1 MSYLEDLRANYD
13 GKDKLTEY
21 QLDAC
26 TYPAYY
32 RYWTNVLFERMIR
45 LFVWENTYELV
56 DGKIVGIDPKEIE
69 SRNILKGFSVISKL
83 SKSDKELTAF
93 FGSMF
98 SPTKYYDEWTG
109 VNVHCPIYAGTR
121 TIDKDAIIINNT
133 SIRMPTYAHI
143 HHYSTLLAHA
153 EVTLVD
159 MMIDARDNGGV
170 PIAQTQKQ
178 FESIRAYQNKRF
190 NGKYGVVTDM
200 GGLGVEYAGSDRKTS
215 QSILEVLEARNK
227 LIRSFY
233 SDIGIRAA
241 FEKKSNVNSLE
252 IDGNDSLLMYN
263 IKDML
268 TQRQLACEKVN
279 DLFGT
284 NWSVRLPEEIDYE
297 KIEEEE
303 RKAALENSRQ
313 LENNNPQENNSED
326 SSQQEDNKKGD
337 KKDEV

>member
-1 MSYLEDLRANYD
+1 MPYLDDLVANYN
-13 GKDKLTEY
+13 GKESIIENDLN
-21 QLDAC
+21 AC

-32 RYWTNVLFERMIR
+32 KFWTNELFERLTR
-45 LFVWENTYELV
+45 LFVWEDTYKLI

-69 SRNILKGFSVISKL
+69 ARLILRGFGAVSKL
-83 SKSDKELTAF
+83 RESDDELTVF
-93 FGSMF
+93 FASMF
-98 SPTKYYDEWTG
+98 GPTKYFDEWKQ
-109 VNVHCPIYAGTR
+109 VNIHCPIYAGTR

-133 SIRMPTYAHI
+133 RIRNPSYMYV
-143 HHYSTLLAHA
+143 HHYATLLAHA

-159 MMIDARDNGGV
+159 MMVDARDNGGV
-170 PIAQTQKQ
+170 PIARTQKQ

-190 NGKYGVVTDM
+190 YGKYGVVTDM
-200 GGLGVEYAGSDRKTS
+200 GGLGVDYAGSDRKTS

-252 IDGNDSLLMYN
+252 IDGNDSLLKFN
-263 IKDML
+263 ISDML
-268 TQRQLACEKVN
+268 DQRELACEKIN

-284 NWSVRLPEEIDYE
+284 NWSVHLPEEIDYE

-303 RKAALENSRQ
+303 HEAVQQFGNSSQ
-313 LENNNPQENNSED
+313 LENTEDKEDKEDESKSESD
-326 SSQQEDNKKGD
+326 S
-337 KKDEV
+337 

>member
-1 MSYLEDLRANYD
+1 MGYLEDLQDCYKKGELMVDA
-13 GKDKLTEY
+13 

-32 RYWTNVLFERMIR
+32 RFWTNELFQRLTR
-45 LFVWENTYELV
+45 LFVWKNTYEIE
-56 DGKIVGIDPKEIE
+56 DGKIKGIDPKQIE
-69 SRNILKGFSVISKL
+69 SRLILRGFTVISKI
-83 SKSDKELTAF
+83 KDSDEELTSF

-98 SPTKYYDEWTG
+98 GPTKYYDEWKK

-121 TIDKDAIIINNT
+121 SIDEDAVIINNT
-133 SIRMPTYAHI
+133 SIRNPSYMYV
-143 HHYSTLLAHA
+143 HHYATLLAHA

-159 MMIDARDNGGV
+159 MMVDARDNGGV
-170 PIAQTQKQ
+170 PIARTQKQ

-190 NGKYGVVTDM
+190 IGKYGVVTDI
-200 GGLGVEYAGSDRKTS
+200 GGLGVDYAGSDRKTS

-252 IDGNDSLLMYN
+252 IDGNDSLLKFN
-263 IKDML
+263 ISDGL
-268 TQRQLACEKVN
+268 NQRKLACEKIN
-279 DLFGT
+279 TLFDK
-284 NWSVRLPEEIDYE
+284 NWEVELPEEIDYE

-303 RKAALENSRQ
+303 QAAELARMNASSQ
-313 LENNNPQENNSED
+313 LEN
-326 SSQQEDNKKGD
+326 KKGEEAD
-337 KKDEV
+337 GGEEKQS

>member
-1 MSYLEDLRANYD
+1 MGYLEDLKECYNRD
-13 GKDKLTEY
+13 DLILDD

-32 RYWTNVLFERMIR
+32 RFWTNELFQRLTR
-45 LFVWENTYELV
+45 LFVWKNTYEIE
-56 DGKIVGIDPKEIE
+56 DGKLIGVDPKQIE
-69 SRNILKGFSVISKL
+69 TRLVLRGFTVISKMRE
-83 SKSDKELTAF
+83 SDKELTSF

-98 SPTKYYDEWTG
+98 GPTKYYNEWKK

-121 TIDKDAIIINNT
+121 NIDEDAVIINNT
-133 SIRMPTYAHI
+133 SIRNPSYMYV
-143 HHYSTLLAHA
+143 HHYATLLAHA

-170 PIAQTQKQ
+170 PIARTQKQ

-190 NGKYGVVTDM
+190 IGKYGVVTDI
-200 GGLGVEYAGSDRKTS
+200 GGLGVDYAGSDRKTS

-252 IDGNDSLLMYN
+252 IDGNDSLLKFN
-263 IKDML
+263 ISDAL
-268 TQRQLACEKVN
+268 EQRKLACERIN
-279 DLFGT
+279 TLFGE
-284 NWSVRLPEEIDYE
+284 NWEVELPEEIDYE
-297 KIEEEE
+297 KIEAEEQAVE
-303 RKAALENSRQ
+303 MARLNSNQ
-313 LENNNPQENNSED
+313 LENEGGEKNEEQD
-326 SSQQEDNKKGD
+326 
-337 KKDEV
+337 

>member
-1 MSYLEDLRANYD
+1 MGYLEDLKDCYNRED
-13 GKDKLTEY
+13 GLFMDA

-32 RYWTNVLFERMIR
+32 RFWTNELFQRLTR
-45 LFVWENTYELV
+45 LFVWKNTYEIK
-56 DGKIVGIDPKEIE
+56 DGKLIGVDPKQIE
-69 SRNILKGFSVISKL
+69 SRLILRGFTVISKMRE
-83 SKSDKELTAF
+83 SDEELTSF

-98 SPTKYYDEWTG
+98 GPTKYYNEWKK

-121 TIDKDAIIINNT
+121 TIDRDAVIINNT
-133 SIRMPTYAHI
+133 SIRNPSYMYV
-143 HHYSTLLAHA
+143 HHYATLLAHA

-170 PIAQTQKQ
+170 PIARTQKQ

-190 NGKYGVVTDM
+190 IGKYGVVTDI
-200 GGLGVEYAGSDRKTS
+200 GGLGVDYAGSDRKTS

-252 IDGNDSLLMYN
+252 IDGNDSLLKFN
-263 IKDML
+263 ISDAL
-268 TQRQLACEKVN
+268 EQRKLSCEKIN
-279 DLFGT
+279 TLFDRE
-284 NWSVRLPEEIDYE
+284 WDVELPEEIDYE
-297 KIEEEE
+297 KIEQEEQQ
-303 RKAALENSRQ
+303 ALMNRMNNSSQ
-313 LENNNPQENNSED
+313 LENEKGEED
-326 SSQQEDNKKGD
+326 GKAEQD
-337 KKDEV
+337 

>member
-1 MSYLEDLRANYD
+1 MGYLEELRECYNRDD
-13 GKDKLTEY
+13 GLFMDA

-32 RYWTNVLFERMIR
+32 RFWTNELFQRLTR
-45 LFVWENTYELV
+45 LFVWNNTYKIE
-56 DGKIVGIDPKEIE
+56 DGKLIGVDPKQLET
-69 SRNILKGFSVISKL
+69 RLILRGFTVVAKM
-83 SKSDKELTAF
+83 KDTDKELTSF

-98 SPTKYYDEWTG
+98 GPTKYYNEWKK
-109 VNVHCPIYAGTR
+109 VNIHCPIYAGTR
-121 TIDKDAIIINNT
+121 SIDQDAVIINNT
-133 SIRMPTYAHI
+133 SIRNPSYMYV
-143 HHYSTLLAHA
+143 HHYATLLAHA

-170 PIAQTQKQ
+170 PIARTQKQ

-190 NGKYGVVTDM
+190 IGKYGVVTDI
-200 GGLGVEYAGSDRKTS
+200 GGLGVDYAGSDRKTS

-252 IDGNDSLLMYN
+252 IDGNDSLLKFN
-263 IKDML
+263 ISDAL
-268 TQRQLACEKVN
+268 EQRKLACEKIN
-279 DLFGT
+279 SLFGVD
-284 NWSVRLPEEIDYE
+284 WSVELPEEIDYE

-303 RKAALENSRQ
+303 QQAMMNRMNNSSQ
-313 LENNNPQENNSED
+313 LENEEKGEEEN
-326 SSQQEDNKKGD
+326 DNTEEK
-337 KKDEV
+337 

>member
-1 MSYLEDLRANYD
+1 MPYLEELKANYNGK
-13 GKDKLTEY
+13 GKDSLIEFH
-21 QLDAC
+21 LDAC

-32 RYWTNVLFERMIR
+32 KYWTNELFERLMR

-56 DGKIVGIDPKEIE
+56 DGKIVGVDPKEIE
-69 SRNILKGFSVISKL
+69 SRLILRGFTVISKL
-83 SKSDKELTAF
+83 RPSDKELTSF

-98 SPTKYYDEWTG
+98 GPTKYFDEWKQ

-121 TIDKDAIIINNT
+121 TIDEDAIIVNNT
-133 SIRMPTYAHI
+133 AIRNPTYMYV
-143 HHYSTLLAHA
+143 HHYATLLAHA

-159 MMIDARDNGGV
+159 MMVDARDNGGV
-170 PIAQTQKQ
+170 PVARTQKQ

-200 GGLGVEYAGSDRKTS
+200 GGLGVDYAGSDRKTS
-215 QSILEVLEARNK
+215 QSVLEVLEARNK

-252 IDGNDSLLMYN
+252 IDGNDSLLKFN
-263 IKDML
+263 ISDML
-268 TQRQLACEKVN
+268 DQRELACKKINE
-279 DLFGT
+279 LFDV

-297 KIEEEE
+297 QIEKEEQ
-303 RKAALENSRQ
+303 AMLDNSSQ
-313 LENNNPQENNSED
+313 LENNEEK
-326 SSQQEDNKKGD
+326 EDNND
-337 KKDEV
+337 DVEKD

>member
-1 MSYLEDLRANYD
+1 MGYLEDLQNAYNRDENLVD
-13 GKDKLTEY
+13 F

-32 RYWTNVLFERMIR
+32 RFWTNELFQRLTR
-45 LFVWENTYELV
+45 LFVWKNTYEIE
-56 DGKIVGIDPKEIE
+56 DGRIKGIDPKQIE
-69 SRNILKGFSVISKL
+69 SRLILRGFTVISKI
-83 SKSDKELTAF
+83 KESDEELTSF

-98 SPTKYYDEWTG
+98 GPTKYYDEWKQ

-121 TIDKDAIIINNT
+121 EIDKTAVIINNT
-133 SIRMPTYAHI
+133 SIRNPSYMYV
-143 HHYSTLLAHA
+143 HHYATLLAHA

-159 MMIDARDNGGV
+159 MMVDARDNGGV
-170 PIAQTQKQ
+170 PIARTQKQ

-190 NGKYGVVTDM
+190 IGKYGVVTDI
-200 GGLGVEYAGSDRKTS
+200 GGLGVDYAGSDRKTS

-252 IDGNDSLLMYN
+252 IDGNDSLLKFN
-263 IKDML
+263 ISDAL
-268 TQRQLACEKVN
+268 NQRKLACEKVN
-279 DLFGT
+279 SLFDR
-284 NWSVRLPEEIDYE
+284 NWEVELPEEIDYD

-303 RKAALENSRQ
+303 QASMMARMDSFSQ
-313 LENNNPQENNSED
+313 LKTEKGEKED
-326 SSQQEDNKKGD
+326 VREEKQS
-337 KKDEV
+337 

>member
-1 MSYLEDLRANYD
+1 MGYLEELRECYNRDD
-13 GKDKLTEY
+13 GLFMDA

-32 RYWTNVLFERMIR
+32 RFWTNELFQRLSR
-45 LFVWENTYELV
+45 LFVWKNTCKIV
-56 DGKIVGIDPKEIE
+56 DGKLIGVDPKQIE
-69 SRNILKGFSVISKL
+69 SRLILRGFTVISKM
-83 SKSDKELTAF
+83 KDTDKELTSF

-98 SPTKYYDEWTG
+98 GPTKYYNEWKK
-109 VNVHCPIYAGTR
+109 VNIYCPIYAGTR
-121 TIDKDAIIINNT
+121 TIDEDAVIINNT
-133 SIRMPTYAHI
+133 SIRNPSYMYV
-143 HHYSTLLAHA
+143 HHYATLLAHA

-170 PIAQTQKQ
+170 PIARTQKQ

-190 NGKYGVVTDM
+190 IGKYGVVTDL
-200 GGLGVEYAGSDRKTS
+200 GGLGVDYAGSDRKTS

-252 IDGNDSLLMYN
+252 IDGNDSLLKFN
-263 IKDML
+263 ISDAL
-268 TQRQLACEKVN
+268 EQRKLACEKIN
-279 DLFGT
+279 TLFDVD
-284 NWSVRLPEEIDYE
+284 WSVELPEEIDYE

-303 RKAALENSRQ
+303 QQAMMIRMNNSSQ
-313 LENNNPQENNSED
+313 LENEEKGEEKN
-326 SSQQEDNKKGD
+326 DNTEEK
-337 KKDEV
+337 